1 MMMMIM
7 MPIIVLI
14 IKGINDDDNCKDYD
28 DDCDVV
34 ADDHH
39 NVDHDDGDE
48 DDEIVFPGRRSARGF
63 FPSPLSGSRHS
74 CSGLIK
80 QHKWVPALNSTSYN
94 CLAFSFQLCLQVAS
108 NLRTS
113 CEQTD
118 NAFKKRVDE
127 VFLKFTF

>member
-1 MMMMIM
+1 MMIIAKIMTMIVMLLPMIITMLTMMMGM
-7 MPIIVLI
+7 MKLFSQAGGQLEGSFHLRSVVQGILAQVLI
-14 IKGINDDDNCKDYD
+14 
-28 DDCDVV
+28 
-34 ADDHH
+34 
-39 NVDHDDGDE
+39 
-48 DDEIVFPGRRSARGF
+48 
-63 FPSPLSGSRHS
+63 SP
-74 CSGLIK
+74 IK
-80 QHKWVPALNSTSYN
+80 QHKWVPLNSTSYN